1 MLAQSSSSQGVDAIG
16 VVALASFLA
25 IVAALAFAIAK
36 IHTIRHRMAWR
47 PLLGV
52 VDGRVEPGNSP
63 NSSVMRGT
71 WRGLPLVATA
81 LPGSGLGPGEDPAR
95 YNRVVLRLFDLS
107 GAGDWR
113 VTLGGQG
120 WQVDAADRAL
130 AGRLTAAGVAR
141 MAADLGL
148 PQDNPLPAI
157 SFDAAGRHLE
167 LNADAGRPIVPSP
180 AQLTALLDA
189 MMTIAGINAAVN
201 PAPAD

>member
-1 MLAQSSSSQGVDAIG
+1 MLAQSSSSDGVDLVG
-16 VVALASFLA
+16 VLAVAAFLA

-47 PLLGV
+47 PLLEL
-52 VDGRVEPGNSP
+52 VDGKVEPGSSP

-81 LPGSGLGPGEDPAR
+81 IPGSALGPGEDPAR

-113 VTLGGQG
+113 VTPGRQG
-120 WQVDAADRAL
+120 WQVDAADPAL
-130 AGRLTAAGVAR
+130 AARLAAAGVAR
-141 MAADLGL
+141 LAGDLAL

-167 LNADAGRPIVPSP
+167 LNADAGRGIVPPP
-180 AQLTALLDA
+180 AQLTTLLDA
-189 MMTIAGINAAVN
+189 MTTIAGINAAVN
-201 PAPAD
+201 PAPVG